1 MPPRKKRCQGSQ
13 KAQLVF
19 HQQPLEGP
27 KHCYR
32 SPQLPITYTR
42 QVASKP
48 FDHDTVTSWVSPQ
61 FDIPTE
67 SWFPVNRK
75 RHKRDQARH
84 SSRKCTTS
92 KFPHLM
98 FENPQSSSSSATL
111 GIPSTRECPNQSEK
125 DSSRRPLVPM
135 LSPQSAGELSAH
147 ALQNLPYVFIPPDIQ
162 TPESSSVQEGPISP
176 DQRENSFLNCFHTST
191 PKSPEPGPVLVKDT
205 PEEKYGIKVT
215 WRRRQHLL
223 TYLRERGRLSKSPF
237 LAKNWLGFS
246 GINGL
251 KKLIA
256 GFHRVAKVTLPAHR
270 RVYQ

>member
-1 MPPRKKRCQGSQ
+1 MREGWGIPGDPGREGVPGRGPGVGSDGRAFSLFRCLKLAPAERCGHVTERRQS
-13 KAQLVF
+13 A
-19 HQQPLEGP
+19 QPLSP
-27 KHCYR
+27 R
-32 SPQLPITYTR
+32 SRPSAAAAGR
-42 QVASKP
+42 SGGRGAAGR
-48 FDHDTVTSWVSPQ
+48 VSPQ

-237 LAKNWLGFS
+237 LAKN
-246 GINGL
+246 
-251 KKLIA
+251 
-256 GFHRVAKVTLPAHR
+256 
-270 RVYQ
+270 